1 MGVDDAQCPF
11 LLLEIVETEEQDN
24 VFQNIRE
31 IPRMIDMAI
40 VQNMPPFTPEN
51 FCRSAI
57 YSSCPR

>member
-1 MGVDDAQCPF
+1 
-11 LLLEIVETEEQDN
+11 

-40 VQNMPPFTPEN
+40 VQNMPPFAPEN
-51 FCRSAI
+51 FCRSAV